1 MLLSVPHLVFNSRR
15 SYKLDVRIKFI
26 TVIQSLHGCKY
37 INRAQG
43 AGGGGLAELR
53 MHPHEVIFGV
63 CSASFDR

>member
-1 MLLSVPHLVFNSRR
+1 MLLSVPRIVFNSRR

-43 AGGGGLAELR
+43 VGGGSG
-53 MHPHEVIFGV
+53 
-63 CSASFDR
+63 

>member
-1 MLLSVPHLVFNSRR
+1 MLTVLHIVFNSRR

-43 AGGGGLAELR
+43 VGGRGGD
-53 MHPHEVIFGV
+53 P
-63 CSASFDR
+63 ST

>member
-1 MLLSVPHLVFNSRR
+1 MLLSVPRMVFNSRR

-43 AGGGGLAELR
+43 VGVGEGGG

-63 CSASFDR
+63 CSALFGR